1 FGLLD
6 PVVQRLRGAADL
18 RRNRHDRLPA
28 RRVLTLVV
36 ENQPHRALAH
46 FRGKL
51 VRRLAHDAPSYS
63 GVGASGKPG
72 AVQVLD
78 RNVILYEGVKAV
90 LPAHYG
96 SGARNWTQQRLSI
109 GERTQTT
116 ASQSM
121 LLSASTNS
129 KPEKPEAALQRDRQ
143 NVLMVRASP
152 GLML

>member
-46 FRGKL
+46 FRGKR

-72 AVQVLD
+72 AVQ
-78 RNVILYEGVKAV
+78 
-90 LPAHYG
+90 
-96 SGARNWTQQRLSI
+96 TQIRS
-109 GERTQTT
+109 
-116 ASQSM
+116 
-121 LLSASTNS
+121 
-129 KPEKPEAALQRDRQ
+129 
-143 NVLMVRASP
+143 
-152 GLML
+152 GLMQPVKRGSEKILVTSSVEKASRSIETRFSSLVAENFGRGRR

>member
-1 FGLLD
+1 M
-6 PVVQRLRGAADL
+6 
-18 RRNRHDRLPA
+18 
-28 RRVLTLVV
+28 
-36 ENQPHRALAH
+36 E
-46 FRGKL
+46 
-51 VRRLAHDAPSYS
+51 AP
-63 GVGASGKPG
+63 G
-72 AVQVLD
+72 QVLD

-152 GLML
+152 GLMLKRVRKARWNVRMSVKPLFAAISLMGTCSGALPSMRRARANRISRIVSAIVRP

>member
-1 FGLLD
+1 
-6 PVVQRLRGAADL
+6 ADL

-72 AVQVLD
+72 AVHFANGSLATVSWYFMD
-78 RNVILYEGVKAV
+78 RACFSDTSACKRSPTILG
-90 LPAHYG
+90 G
-96 SGARNWTQQRLSI
+96 SCCRLMATPIIS
-109 GERTQTT
+109 
-116 ASQSM
+116 S
-121 LLSASTNS
+121 
-129 KPEKPEAALQRDRQ
+129 
-143 NVLMVRASP
+143 
-152 GLML
+152 